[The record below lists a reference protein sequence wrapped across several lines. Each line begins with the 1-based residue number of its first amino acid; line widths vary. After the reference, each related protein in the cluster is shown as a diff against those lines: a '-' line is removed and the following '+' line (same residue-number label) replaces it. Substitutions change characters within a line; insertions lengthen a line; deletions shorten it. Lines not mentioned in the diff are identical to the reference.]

1 MIISTRPS
9 CWTLPVINPALVRP
23 DPVNYASWA
32 LLPRTEKILNVDEGI
47 PRVLRTAY
55 KVIVF
60 CVHLIGVVHQMAV
73 EAVGVV
79 MFRKLVMLVLLA
91 SSGYVCFLVWQKL
104 TPDEKAVVTRKAEQ
118 VVDKAK
124 VLANHAADKLTGV
137 AKERIKKLDEVSLDE
152 QEQTDQTQ
160 DVRTAEAY

>member
-1 MIISTRPS
+1 
-9 CWTLPVINPALVRP
+9 
-23 DPVNYASWA
+23 
-32 LLPRTEKILNVDEGI
+32 
-47 PRVLRTAY
+47 
-55 KVIVF
+55 
-60 CVHLIGVVHQMAV
+60 
-73 EAVGVV
+73 

-124 VLANHAADKLTGV
+124 VLANHAADKLTDV
-137 AKERIKKLDEVSLDE
+137 AKERIRNLDEVSLGE
-152 QEQTDQTQ
+152 GEQTDQSQ